1 MKQTDA
7 QKRRAEIESKRNIE
21 DHQRKVRAETER
33 KIAETQTS
41 AARKISQKD
50 EKLSKLRR
58 ILNKNGSL
66 STAANITPDTSAR
79 SVSVLLNSKKYFL

>member
-58 ILNKNGSL
+58 LLNKNSSL
-66 STAANITPDTSAR
+66 STTANITPDTSAR
-79 SVSVLLNSKKYFL
+79 SVSFQFTFM